1 MRRPRGTHLADAG
14 RRRASTRKAAALRS
28 LAGFSALHDRDLA
41 RLATLFDEVR
51 VAPATV
57 LARAGQTTH
66 ELIVIVDGAA
76 TATDEH
82 GAARHLGPGRCV
94 GDLAVLGH
102 GDAEVTVVTDTD
114 ARLLVAGPRTI
125 RAALDHPTVLR
136 HVAANLADQLRTRP
150 AMDDRLVG

>member
-1 MRRPRGTHLADAG
+1 MRRPRVTHPADAG

-102 GDAEVTVVTDTD
+102 GDAVTVVTDTD
-114 ARLLVAGPRTI
+114 AQLLVAGPRTI

-136 HVAANLADQLRTRP
+136 HVAVNLAEQLLTRP
-150 AMDDRLVG
+150 ATDDRLVG